1 MTGKDEAVGR
11 IVGSRYR
18 ILDRLGAGGMGTVW
32 RARDET
38 LKVDVALKEVRLPAD
53 VSARERAERVARAR
67 REAEHAARLRSH
79 PGIVTVHDVLDDAG
93 LPWIVMELIT
103 QSDSLLDRLRARR
116 LSVDEVARIGA
127 DAADA
132 LAFAHDRGVAHRD
145 IKPSNILLTQDGR
158 VLLTD
163 FGIASHHDD
172 STLTATG
179 VVGTLAYI
187 APERFGGG
195 PPDLRSDVFSL
206 GVTLYQAVEGALP
219 FGGENTA
226 AMLAAILFEPPRP
239 GLRIGPLG
247 GVLWAMLAK
256 APAERPDAR
265 TAATLLRQAGRPMT
279 ITASTQRPAPHPPV
293 SPRLPPAAPP
303 GGIAHPPGGI
313 AHPPA
318 QREPGPAVGRRV
330 VPWLAVPVGVAILL
344 ALLLPRLHLTGKDDP
359 DTDAGSASRPAG
371 SPSQG
376 TAPANTPTP
385 TTDSGP
391 EPPVPGT
398 YAINRDFVGD
408 GSWRVTLTSISVGND
423 GTMRALIRYQKLAN
437 QSSLVCPSVSSSN
450 AASLVLADGTRVPLI
465 ADYCSQ
471 HLGET
476 QCTSFPCTH
485 VSWGDF
491 PVPPD
496 RRASFS
502 LAWYSWGSVTG
513 IRLGSPR

>member
-1 MTGKDEAVGR
+1 MTGTDGAVGR

-38 LKVDVALKEVRLPAD
+38 LKVDVALKEVRLPAES
-53 VSARERAERVARAR
+53 SARERAERVARAR

-79 PGIVTVHDVLDDAG
+79 PGIVTVHDVLDDGG
-93 LPWIVMELIT
+93 LPWIVMELIA
-103 QSDSLLDRLRARR
+103 QSESLLDRLRARR

-132 LAFAHDRGVAHRD
+132 LAFAHDHGVAHRD

-179 VVGTLAYI
+179 VVGTLAYT

-195 PPDLRSDVFSL
+195 PSDLRSDVFSL
-206 GVTLYQAVEGALP
+206 GVTLYQAVEGVLP

-226 AMLAAILFEPPRP
+226 AMLAGILFEPPRP
-239 GLRIGPLG
+239 GLRVGPLG
-247 GVLWAMLAK
+247 DVLWAMLAK

-265 TAATLLRQAGRPMT
+265 TAARLLRQAGRPMT
-279 ITASTQRPAPHPPV
+279 ITAPTRRPTPPAPV
-293 SPRLPPAAPP
+293 APRLPPAGPP
-303 GGIAHPPGGI
+303 GAIARPPT
-313 AHPPA
+313 
-318 QREPGPAVGRRV
+318 QREPGRAVGRRV
-330 VPWLAVPVGVAILL
+330 LPWLAVPVGVAVFL

-359 DTDAGSASRPAG
+359 NAGAGSTSVPSGPPSR
-371 SPSQG
+371 G
-376 TAPANTPTP
+376 TVPVNTPTP
-385 TTDSGP
+385 TLDSGP
-391 EPPVPGT
+391 KPPAPGT
-398 YAINRDFVGD
+398 YVINRDFVGD
-408 GSWRVTLTSISVGND
+408 ISWRVTLTSISVGND
-423 GTMRALIRYQKLAN
+423 GTMRALVRYQKLTDG
-437 QSSLVCPSVSSSN
+437 SSLVCPSTSSRNS
-450 AASLVLADGTRVPLI
+450 ASLFLADGTRVPLI

-471 HLGET
+471 HLGEM
-476 QCTSFPCTH
+476 QCTSYPCTH

-496 RRASFS
+496 RSTSFS